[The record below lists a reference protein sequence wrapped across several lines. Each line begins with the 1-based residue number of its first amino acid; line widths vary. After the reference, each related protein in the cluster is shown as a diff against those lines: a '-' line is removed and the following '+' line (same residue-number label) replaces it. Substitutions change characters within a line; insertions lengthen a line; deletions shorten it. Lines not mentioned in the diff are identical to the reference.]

1 MFLVKTLNLDKGLT
15 FPTTLIGL
23 ELGPNMPRAAGL
35 VSVVC
40 VPSKHTVGLL
50 CHCTFTGKVSI
61 HQNQCQS
68 NLNQVTQ
75 VNFTSRPYA

>member
-15 FPTTLIGL
+15 FPTTLRGL
-23 ELGPNMPRAAGL
+23 ELGPNMTRATGRE
-35 VSVVC
+35 C
-40 VPSKHTVGLL
+40 VPSIHTVGLL

-61 HQNQCQS
+61 HKNQCQS

-75 VNFTSRPYA
+75 VNFTSRSYA